1 LTYDEQPS
9 ILQNLLGD
17 VIQSPTLLFSTNS
30 ASLIDVEDD
39 DVVCVDTTVVPI
51 FNLLAYT
58 KKRKVCLVFQFSFN

>member
-1 LTYDEQPS
+1 MTYDEQPS